1 MNVKK
6 VALVTGGAGFIGSHI
21 VDLLLEQGHTVRVL
35 DNLSGG
41 SYQNL
46 EQHSSN
52 PNLTFVEKDITKIH
66 TDDPMFRGVRWLF
79 HMAGIG
85 DIVPSI
91 EKPLEYFKTNASG
104 TALIAEAARE
114 ANVEKLIYAASSSC
128 YGLASVPTDESA
140 PINPQY
146 PYALTKYIGEQIL
159 FHWHQVY
166 GLPVNSIRIFN
177 AYGPRSRTSGAYGA
191 VFGVFL
197 KQLIAEKPLTVVGN
211 GNQSRDFFYVTDVAR
226 AFLMAAET
234 TKIGQIYNIGFG
246 KPRKVNE
253 LVKLLSEKYVRIPER
268 PGEPNCT
275 WANISKISREL
286 GWSPRVTLEE
296 GVSKLLEHI
305 SYWEDAPLWDENSIE
320 KATKTWFK
328 FLGKNRADSGQ
339 ISNEI

>member
-1 MNVKK
+1 M
-6 VALVTGGAGFIGSHI
+6 
-21 VDLLLEQGHTVRVL
+21 
-35 DNLSGG
+35 
-41 SYQNL
+41 
-46 EQHSSN
+46 
-52 PNLTFVEKDITKIH
+52 
-66 TDDPMFRGVRWLF
+66 
-79 HMAGIG
+79 
-85 DIVPSI
+85 
-91 EKPLEYFKTNASG
+91 
-104 TALIAEAARE
+104 
-114 ANVEKLIYAASSSC
+114 
-128 YGLASVPTDESA
+128 
-140 PINPQY
+140 
-146 PYALTKYIGEQIL
+146 
-159 FHWHQVY
+159 
-166 GLPVNSIRIFN
+166 
-177 AYGPRSRTSGAYGA
+177 
-191 VFGVFL
+191 
-197 KQLIAEKPLTVVGN
+197 IAEKPLTVVGN
-211 GNQSRDFFYVTDVAR
+211 GNQSRDFVYVTDVAR